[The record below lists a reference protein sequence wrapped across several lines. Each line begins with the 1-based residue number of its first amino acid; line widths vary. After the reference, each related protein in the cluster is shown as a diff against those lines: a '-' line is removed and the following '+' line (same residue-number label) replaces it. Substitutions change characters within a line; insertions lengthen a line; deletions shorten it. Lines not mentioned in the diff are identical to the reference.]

1 VVSEDEFRQLREP
14 NQRQG
19 ARDMSDLIRPA
30 IETIGKN
37 DRQNDKAVELK
48 FRSASN
54 SFKTPVERLNSM
66 TTQITEQLV

>member
-1 VVSEDEFRQLREP
+1 
-14 NQRQG
+14 
-19 ARDMSDLIRPA
+19 MSDLIRPA